1 MRSRQNPYDIAAEQ
15 LKSLETGKN
24 LKRLVYS
31 KKPTVDER
39 GASIKKN
46 VTHVEDEVADWF

>member
-31 KKPTVDER
+31 KKSTVNER